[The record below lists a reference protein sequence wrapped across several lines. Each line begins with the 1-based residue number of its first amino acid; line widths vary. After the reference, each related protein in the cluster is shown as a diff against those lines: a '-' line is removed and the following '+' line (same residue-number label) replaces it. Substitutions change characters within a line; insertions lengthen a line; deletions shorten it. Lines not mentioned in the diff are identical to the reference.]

1 MDSDFWTSRLAA
13 AKRQLNLQQHHH
25 HHQTSHLVDRLS
37 IDDFEVEEEV
47 RPDFPCPYCYEDFDI
62 SSLCSHLE
70 EDHSCESRVTVCP
83 ICSHKVSGDMLSH
96 ITVQHGHLLRIS
108 FSIFSLTLKHV
119 QRRRRLRKVAIPS
132 SHALS
137 LLGRDLREAHLQ
149 VLLGG
154 SGYRSSSATATTAAN
169 DPLLSSLGLNYP
181 TFEAEEISKSV
192 LSTVED
198 STTKN
203 VMSQH
208 IWKLSFDPSLSAEER
223 EKRIRQATG
232 RAVFVQDLFASS
244 LLAD

>member
-1 MDSDFWTSRLAA
+1 
-13 AKRQLNLQQHHH
+13 
-25 HHQTSHLVDRLS
+25 
-37 IDDFEVEEEV
+37 
-47 RPDFPCPYCYEDFDI
+47 
-62 SSLCSHLE
+62 
-70 EDHSCESRVTVCP
+70 
-83 ICSHKVSGDMLSH
+83 
-96 ITVQHGHLLRIS
+96 
-108 FSIFSLTLKHV
+108 
-119 QRRRRLRKVAIPS
+119 RRRRLRRVAIPS
-132 SHALS
+132 SQALS

-154 SGYRSSSATATTAAN
+154 SGYRSSSATSTTAAN
-169 DPLLSSLGLNYP
+169 DPFLSSLVLNYP

-198 STTKN
+198 SATKN
-203 VMSQH
+203 VTSQH

>member
-13 AKRQLNLQQHHH
+13 AKRQLNLQQHHSYN
-25 HHQTSHLVDRLS
+25 HQTSQLVDRLS

-62 SSLCSHLE
+62 ASLCSHLE
-70 EDHSCESRVTVCP
+70 EEHSCESRVTICP
-83 ICSHKVSGDMLSH
+83 ICSHKVSRDMLSH
-96 ITVQHGHLLRIS
+96 ITVQHGHLLR
-108 FSIFSLTLKHV
+108 V
-119 QRRRRLRKVAIPS
+119 QRRRRLRRVAIPS
-132 SHALS
+132 SQALS

-154 SGYRSSSATATTAAN
+154 SGSGYRSSSATSTTAAN
-169 DPLLSSLGLNYP
+169 DPLLSSLVLNYP

-203 VMSQH
+203 VTSQH
-208 IWKLSFDPSLSAEER
+208 MWKLRFDPSLSAEER

>member
-13 AKRQLNLQQHHH
+13 AKRQLNLQQNHSYN
-25 HHQTSHLVDRLS
+25 HQTSQLDRLS

-62 SSLCSHLE
+62 ASLCSHLE
-70 EDHSCESRVTVCP
+70 EEHSCESRVTVCP
-83 ICSHKVSGDMLSH
+83 ICSHKVSRDMLSH
-96 ITVQHGHLLRIS
+96 ITVQHGHLLR
-108 FSIFSLTLKHV
+108 V
-119 QRRRRLRKVAIPS
+119 QRRRRLRRVAIPS
-132 SHALS
+132 SQALS

-154 SGYRSSSATATTAAN
+154 SGHRSSSATSTTAAAVN
-169 DPLLSSLGLNYP
+169 DPFLSSLVLNYP

-203 VMSQH
+203 VTSQH
-208 IWKLSFDPSLSAEER
+208 IWKLSFDPSLSVEER